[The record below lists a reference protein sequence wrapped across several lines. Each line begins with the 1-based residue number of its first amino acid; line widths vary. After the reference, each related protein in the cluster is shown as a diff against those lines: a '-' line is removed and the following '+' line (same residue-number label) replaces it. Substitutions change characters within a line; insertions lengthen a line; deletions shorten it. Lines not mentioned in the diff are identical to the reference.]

1 MDTSVENVMIEP
13 PQIDEDNENMYIFN
27 LSTPDGEPLVFESN
41 SLYSINGENEDQMLT
56 IPSKDDLRVFS
67 TIYNSLKG
75 AFLEKHEEWFEQKFT
90 SSVLDDLFKNFL
102 QPNIV
107 ENCIDLKIS
116 ISREVL
122 DKINSSLKEDEKS
135 CQVVPVFLF
144 DSIVLN
150 VENNKMGCK
159 VILHD
164 FQLPASPTVE
174 ESEQDPEPVV
184 EEKEPEPA
192 PVVEESEQDPEPVVE
207 EKESEP
213 APVVEEKEQ
222 EPVVEEKEPEPAPV
236 VEEPESE
243 PKQDENEL
251 VELDF
256 DTTNLDESEIKVNV
270 EDYLIIYKY
279 ILGQIKENKIREIE
293 KICEK
298 KNIEMEILDYEEIF
312 DNSEDEYL
320 SSDTESEISDDETSL
335 N

>member
-90 SSVLDDLFKNFL
+90 SSVLDDLLKNFL

-192 PVVEESEQDPEPVVE
+192 PVVEESESEPAPVVE

-213 APVVEEKEQ
+213 APVVEEKE
-222 EPVVEEKEPEPAPV
+222 PEPAPV
-236 VEEPESE
+236 VEEKESE

-320 SSDTESEISDDETSL
+320 SSDTESEISDDETSF